1 MKSLDINWIT
11 EGRID
16 FEYKKYLLLAYL
28 QQISGEFNENRL
40 YPFLADL
47 VEHYNNVVSI
57 KKNKEIVSSSFPK
70 KISKL
75 DFEKF
80 KLKYEQLLDD
90 ADYLAEIEE
99 ILDFAIPKM
108 KCHLEEGKDIYEFIE
123 QQMEIYPV
131 GVQPIQ
137 PYEGYLLLRSGDAT
151 DTCVYEYNITLF
163 ENAQEKYRG
172 IKTQYITKYQVS
184 ITNTFEKMKSELLN
198 ATRKFANPA
207 TFAIEC
213 SVAIPLAETFLPIAK
228 RSLVRK
234 ISQAA

>member
-108 KCHLEEGKDIYEFIE
+108 K
-123 QQMEIYPV
+123 
-131 GVQPIQ
+131 
-137 PYEGYLLLRSGDAT
+137 
-151 DTCVYEYNITLF
+151 
-163 ENAQEKYRG
+163 
-172 IKTQYITKYQVS
+172 
-184 ITNTFEKMKSELLN
+184 
-198 ATRKFANPA
+198 
-207 TFAIEC
+207 
-213 SVAIPLAETFLPIAK
+213 
-228 RSLVRK
+228 
-234 ISQAA
+234 